1 MRAAILRRLRRLRGL
16 VRLVK
21 LVRKARF
28 VIVETG
34 MVM

>member
-16 VRLVK
+16 VRLVE